1 MKLGFVFQSHPHT
14 SSSGREGLDALLAAS
29 AFCEDIAVFFSGK
42 GVTQLIDNQQ
52 PSIVLSRDYISAFK
66 LLELYDIE
74 QVYVCQESMDKYG
87 LQPEQLIIDA
97 TAISSDTLST
107 QLSSCQKVLTF

>member
-52 PSIVLSRDYISAFK
+52 PGAVLSRDYISAFK
-66 LLELYDIE
+66 LLGLYDIE
-74 QVYVCQESMDKYG
+74 QVYVCQESLDKYG
-87 LQPEQLIIDA
+87 LKAEQLIIDVS
-97 TAISSDTLST
+97 AISSDVLATRLN
-107 QLSSCQKVLTF
+107 SCQKVLTF